1 MAVSR
6 CLLLCTESRG
16 CVLYDC
22 LLWLSETTDETFKV
36 TQLVPQVRTQVRT
49 QQCIAEDYVDVPV
62 PRTQEQID
70 EVVKVMSPE
79 RVSERVAEQIVDVPV
94 AKIMEETTEV
104 IQSVLQEQIQ
114 EGFVEES
121 IHVPVSL
128 VMEESSEGAKLASQM
143 QSSVDMPAQNT
154 VQIPQVRFIDD
165 TVDVSA
171 HGHTEE
177 SGEVTHQQCG
187 LNAATQGLC
196 VSLRPT
202 GTWTVQSRWEC
213 VAREMVEGFQHER
226 GASTSA
232 SGSERQR
239 HD

>member
-6 CLLLCTESRG
+6 CLLLCTSRG

-49 QQCIAEDYVDVPV
+49 QQCIAEDYVEVPV

-94 AKIMEETTEV
+94 AKITEETTEV

-114 EGFVEES
+114 EGFVEER

-154 VQIPQVRFIDD
+154 VQIPQVRFID
-165 TVDVSA
+165 
-171 HGHTEE
+171 EE

-196 VSLRPT
+196 VSSRPT
-202 GTWTVQSRWEC
+202 GTWTVLSQWEC

-226 GASTSA
+226 GASTSE